1 MFIRLISYFINSYSF
16 IFVNNCKA
24 TAMFEILKSFESKFG
39 SLKKKGLRIEGLS
52 MIDPKRKKHVIMI
65 SKPFL
70 FDNRQLPKSYEG
82 LEIKSK
88 IEGGLPEEFKIEKE
102 AIKKDYLW
110 APNKFEKFVDRC
122 SEDIKK
128 QFGNP
133 NMSRAEMLDALAF
146 GSFEDHKKKTLTL
159 IQEGKIPAISL
170 N

>member
-1 MFIRLISYFINSYSF
+1 
-16 IFVNNCKA
+16 
-24 TAMFEILKSFESKFG
+24 MFEILKSFESKFG

-70 FDNRQLPKSYEG
+70 FDNRLLPKTYEG
-82 LEIKSK
+82 LDIKSK

-102 AIKKDYLW
+102 IIKKDYLW
-110 APNKFEKFVDRC
+110 APVKFEKYVDRC
-122 SEDIKK
+122 SDDIKK
-128 QFGNP
+128 QFNNP
-133 NMSRAEMLDALAF
+133 NMSRIEMLDALAF

-159 IQEGKIPAISL
+159 MQEGKIPTFKL

>member
-1 MFIRLISYFINSYSF
+1 
-16 IFVNNCKA
+16 
-24 TAMFEILKSFESKFG
+24 MFEILKNFESKFG

-82 LEIKSK
+82 LDIKSK

-110 APNKFEKFVDRC
+110 APAKFEKFVDRC

-128 QFGNP
+128 QFNNP
-133 NMSRAEMLDALAF
+133 NMSRSEMLDALAF

-159 IQEGKIPAISL
+159 MQEGKIPSFKL

>member
-1 MFIRLISYFINSYSF
+1 
-16 IFVNNCKA
+16 
-24 TAMFEILKSFESKFG
+24 MFEILKSFESKFG

-70 FDNRQLPKSYEG
+70 FDNRQLPKTYEG
-82 LEIKSK
+82 LEIKAK
-88 IEGGLPEEFKIEKE
+88 IEGVLPKEF
-102 AIKKDYLW
+102 AFKKDAVKKEYVW
-110 APNKFEKFVDRC
+110 APIKFEKYVDRC

-133 NMSRAEMLDALAF
+133 NMSRSEMLDALAF
-146 GSFEDHKKKTLTL
+146 GSFEDHKQKTINL
-159 IQEGKIPAISL
+159 IKEGKIPAINL

>member
-1 MFIRLISYFINSYSF
+1 
-16 IFVNNCKA
+16 
-24 TAMFEILKSFESKFG
+24 MFEILKSFESKYG

-82 LEIKSK
+82 LDIKSK
-88 IEGGLPEEFKIEKE
+88 IEGGLPEEFKVDVKDPQKKE
-102 AIKKDYLW
+102 YLW
-110 APNKFEKFVDRC
+110 APSKFEKYVDRC
-122 SEDIKK
+122 SSDIRK

-133 NMSRAEMLDALAF
+133 NMTRQEMLDALAF
-146 GSFEDHKKKTLTL
+146 GNFEDHKKKS
-159 IQEGKIPAISL
+159 IQLMNEGKIPPFKM

>member
-1 MFIRLISYFINSYSF
+1 
-16 IFVNNCKA
+16 
-24 TAMFEILKSFESKFG
+24 MFEILKSFESKFG

-70 FDNRQLPKSYEG
+70 FDNRLLPKTYEG
-82 LEIKSK
+82 LDIKSK

-102 AIKKDYLW
+102 VVKKDYLW
-110 APNKFEKFVDRC
+110 APVKFEKYVDRC
-122 SEDIKK
+122 SDDIKK
-128 QFGNP
+128 QFNNP
-133 NMSRAEMLDALAF
+133 NMSRNEMLDALAF

-159 IQEGKIPAISL
+159 MQEGKIPTFKM

>member
-1 MFIRLISYFINSYSF
+1 MFD
-16 IFVNNCKA
+16 
-24 TAMFEILKSFESKFG
+24 ILKNFESKFG
-39 SLKKKGLRIEGLS
+39 GLKKKGLRIEGLS

-82 LEIKSK
+82 LDIKSK
-88 IEGGLPEEFKIEKE
+88 IEGGLPEEFKIDKE
-102 AIKKDYLW
+102 SLKKEYLW

-128 QFGNP
+128 QFNNP

-159 IQEGKIPAISL
+159 MQEGKIPTFTL